1 MTNEPYHQVVRRRLK
16 ESYGP
21 TYLTILSMIQ
31 SVSLGDLSLVV
42 ASQHQHFTFV
52 QWILTLNSFCV
63 LIIIWNVFSV
73 QSVLWGW
80 IPDVRDGVV
89 PFVVGAL
96 ELFLNQAIAES
107 LSIWLIA
114 LALIGIAGAA
124 GTWHILW
131 RSSHEPENL
140 ELLSRLN
147 GHIHVYAWY
156 LVGGGSLLLV
166 LAWTSS
172 TTGLDAAAGLPG
184 VRGML
189 ALGIALLTTA
199 ALAGSVVI
207 FHILWRQAV
216 AYART
221 GNQTI
226 PGNNAAL
233 DRVSVPRVPSPHAP
247 VHDGIDARV
256 AYRRRRNAR
265 PAVR

>member
-1 MTNEPYHQVVRRRLK
+1 MTNEPYHQVVHRRLK

-52 QWILTLNSFCV
+52 QWVLTLNAFCV

-80 IPDVRDGVV
+80 IPDVHDGVV

-96 ELFLNQAIAES
+96 ELFLNQAIAAT
-107 LSIWLIA
+107 LSTWLIA
-114 LALIGIAGAA
+114 LSLIGIAGAA
-124 GTWHILW
+124 GTWHIRW

-147 GHIHVYAWY
+147 GHIHMYACY
-156 LVGGGSLLLV
+156 LIGCGGFLLV
-166 LAWTSS
+166 LAWASS

-184 VRGML
+184 VRGIL

-199 ALAGSVVI
+199 ALAGSLVI
-207 FHILWRQAV
+207 FHFLWRQAI

-221 GNQTI
+221 DNQAI
-226 PGNNAAL
+226 PGTAAAV
-233 DRVSVPRVPSPHAP
+233 DRDSVPRVPRPQAS
-247 VHDGIDARV
+247 VHHGTDTRV
-256 AYRRRRNAR
+256 AHERRQYAR
-265 PAVR
+265 HTVR